1 MEAKEMSREQLE
13 LCVSVLR
20 NTVLKMA
27 TVNEKVAKVLQQKRN
42 DSTDICLLLDKAK
55 EARAIDLAIE
65 EGRI

>member
-27 TVNEKVAKVLQQKRN
+27 TVNEKVAKVLQQK
-42 DSTDICLLLDKAK
+42 KK
-55 EARAIDLAIE
+55 
-65 EGRI
+65 